1 MELSDARSR
10 RIVRLHRR
18 KSRRREG
25 LVLVEGPRAVRAA
38 LDAGVDPR
46 FAVISPRLLELDAG
60 LADRLSAV
68 TEVVH
73 VSDAEMAPLA
83 DTEAPQGVLIVA
95 QEPGEAWLDGIGP
108 ETRLLILD
116 GVQDPGNVG
125 TLVRSAAAFALDGV
139 LLLDGT
145 ADVWSPKSIRASAG
159 ALFSCPVAQRS
170 ETEMLSRTEV
180 AGLPLLVAEATGGS
194 VAPAHGGRGWALVI
208 GSEGRGVRDT
218 LRAAAAR
225 GVGIP
230 MPGRTESLNAGV
242 AGSILLYE
250 LTRSDGGHGA

>member
-1 MELSDARSR
+1 MGLSDARAR
-10 RIVRLHRR
+10 RIARLHRR
-18 KSRRREG
+18 KSRRRER

-46 FAVISPRLLELDAG
+46 FAVISPRLFGLDAA
-60 LADRLSAV
+60 LAERLSAE
-68 TEVVH
+68 TEVVE
-73 VSDAEMAPLA
+73 VSDSEMAPLA
-83 DTEAPQGVLIVA
+83 DTEAPQGVLIVVP
-95 QEPGEAWLDGIGP
+95 EPSDAWFDGIGP

-170 ETEMLSRTEV
+170 EVEALGRTEV
-180 AGLPLLVAEATGGS
+180 AGLPLFVADATGDS
-194 VAPAHGGRGWALVI
+194 VAPHRGPGGWALVV

-230 MPGRTESLNAGV
+230 MPGGTESLNAGV

-250 LTRSDGGHGA
+250 LTRSDGGHRA

>member
-1 MELSDARSR
+1 MELSDARRR

-38 LDAGVDPR
+38 LDAGADPR
-46 FAVISPRLLELDAG
+46 FAVISPRLFDLDAA
-60 LADRLSAV
+60 LAARLSTA
-68 TEVVH
+68 TEVVQ

-83 DTEAPQGVLIVA
+83 DTAAPQGVLIVV
-95 QEPGEAWLDGIGP
+95 QEPAETWFDELGP

-116 GVQDPGNVG
+116 GVQDSGNVG

-139 LLLDGT
+139 VLLDGT

-170 ETEMLSRTEV
+170 ETETVSRTQA
-180 AGLPLLVAEATGGS
+180 AGLPLLVAEATGDS
-194 VAPAHGGRGWALVI
+194 VAPALGPGGWALVI
-208 GSEGRGVRDT
+208 GSEGRGVRET

-230 MPGRTESLNAGV
+230 MPGGTESLNAGV